1 MNMLGVRQIMLKMI
15 VLRSVRVALNRNG
28 NPRRE
33 ISEMGDSQSVKTR
46 YSKNDF
52 INMLKERLKEKDQHL
67 KDKDQHLKDKDQHV
81 KEFRRSD
88 HQYKELVAQLLDSL
102 KGRDELLV
110 AKTGLEV
117 QATAL
122 ERASLEAKGSMTLR
136 GVFERWLQRI
146 AAESTVR
153 FNATQTLEQLIRS
166 SPG

>member
-33 ISEMGDSQSVKTR
+33 ISEMGDSHSVKTR

-52 INMLKERLKEKDQHL
+52 INMLNERVKE
-67 KDKDQHLKDKDQHV
+67 KDQHLKDKDQHV
-81 KEFRRSD
+81 KE
-88 HQYKELVAQLLDSL
+88 YKELVAQLLDSL

-110 AKTGLEV
+110 AKTRLEV

-146 AAESTVR
+146 AAESKVR